1 MQCCGHHK
9 KPDKL
14 YSFSLAHRRN
24 VREALSEFVCKN
36 MKNIEVKTN
45 GDQIFFVTFQF
56 SKNNATFWYSE
67 WRVTKY
73 YIDSFTAFTS
83 TPPQVSKYRVFSD
96 LCFPTFGMNTGGNSV
111 SLCMQ
116 SKYGKIR
123 TRKNSVFGHFSRSSS
138 LSNFV
143 IISFS
148 TINRHKP
155 YCHSYISSTMTLKL

>member
-96 LCFPTFGMNTGGNSV
+96 LCFPTFGMNTGGRLRI
-111 SLCMQ
+111 SLYAVQVRENMDQ
-116 SKYGKIR
+116 KKLRIW
-123 TRKNSVFGHFSRSSS
+123 
-138 LSNFV
+138 
-143 IISFS
+143 
-148 TINRHKP
+148 
-155 YCHSYISSTMTLKL
+155 TLFTQFQPL

>member
-56 SKNNATFWYSE
+56 SKNSATF
-67 WRVTKY
+67 
-73 YIDSFTAFTS
+73 
-83 TPPQVSKYRVFSD
+83 
-96 LCFPTFGMNTGGNSV
+96 
-111 SLCMQ
+111 
-116 SKYGKIR
+116 
-123 TRKNSVFGHFSRSSS
+123 
-138 LSNFV
+138 
-143 IISFS
+143 
-148 TINRHKP
+148 
-155 YCHSYISSTMTLKL
+155 

>member
-96 LCFPTFGMNTGGNSV
+96 LCFPTLGMNTGGRLRI
-111 SLCMQ
+111 SLYAVQ
-116 SKYGKIR
+116 VRENTDQKKLRIW
-123 TRKNSVFGHFSRSSS
+123 
-138 LSNFV
+138 
-143 IISFS
+143 
-148 TINRHKP
+148 
-155 YCHSYISSTMTLKL
+155 TLFTQFQPL